1 MHAYVSSLHLNR
13 IINGCDFNRS
23 EIISLWLDTLEAGS
37 GRRENSSRGRPGHQL
52 EFPALL
58 DATVVRHGMYQN
70 PSWIQR
76 RFVYFIH
83 EGTMRRRLKAKA
95 APTLFP

>member
-1 MHAYVSSLHLNR
+1 MNV
-13 IINGCDFNRS
+13 
-23 EIISLWLDTLEAGS
+23 TLTEVKLLVCGWIRWRAGS
-37 GRRENSSRGRPGHQL
+37 WRHENTSRGRPGQQL

-58 DATVVRHGMYQN
+58 NATVVRHGMYQN

-83 EGTMRRRLKAKA
+83 EGTMRRRLKAN
-95 APTLFP
+95 

>member
-1 MHAYVSSLHLNR
+1 MDV
-13 IINGCDFNRS
+13 
-23 EIISLWLDTLEAGS
+23 TLTEVKLLVCGWIRW
-37 GRRENSSRGRPGHQL
+37 RRVRGVAKAHPEGGPGHQL

-83 EGTMRRRLKAKA
+83 EGTMRRRLKANVVSMIFRQA
-95 APTLFP
+95 MACFNPSDPAY